1 MEAAPDI
8 GLWRLLAAFG
18 LLAVPVALSVLLRL
32 GILRQLFISTGRMTG
47 QLFLMSIILVYL
59 FQWDNPLLNIA
70 WVVLMIF
77 FACLSA
83 MINSRLS
90 FRQFFAPV
98 FFAYFIGS
106 GVVLLFFNG
115 LIVNHDNIFTA
126 RLMVVVGGM
135 LLGNSLSSTII
146 GISHF
151 YESIRKEK
159 RRYLYLLSLGATQK
173 EALLPFFRDAF
184 LAALK
189 PFMAGMATMGLVS
202 LPGMMTGQ
210 ILGGANPETAIKY
223 QIAIVL
229 AIFTAITI
237 SVFLAVWFTAKRA
250 FDPYGMLK
258 ENLFRIK

>member
-8 GLWRLLAAFG
+8 SLIRLFFAFG
-18 LLAVPVALSVLLRL
+18 LLLIPVSLSLYLRL
-32 GILRQLFISTGRMTG
+32 GIIRQLTISAGRMTG
-47 QLFLMSIILVYL
+47 QLFLMSIVLVYL
-59 FQWDNPLLNIA
+59 FRWDNPWLNIA
-70 WVVLMIF
+70 WVVIMIF

-83 MINSRLS
+83 MINSKLS
-90 FRQFFAPV
+90 FTSFFIPV
-98 FFAYFIGS
+98 FLAYFIGA
-106 GVVLLFFNG
+106 GLVLLFFNAV
-115 LIVNHDNIFTA
+115 IVNPANIFTA

-135 LLGNSLSSTII
+135 LLGNSLNSTII

-151 YESIRKEK
+151 YESLRKDK
-159 RRYLYLLSLGATQK
+159 RRYLYLLSLGANQT

-237 SVFLAVWFTAKRA
+237 SVALSLFFTARLA
-250 FDPYGMLK
+250 FNPYGILK
-258 ENLFRIK
+258 ENLFRA

>member
-1 MEAAPDI
+1 MEAAPEI
-8 GLWRLLAAFG
+8 TIFRLILAFG
-18 LLAVPVALSVLLRL
+18 LLIVPIALSLYMRL
-32 GILRQLFISTGRMTG
+32 GIIQQLMISAGRMTG
-47 QLFLMSIILVYL
+47 QLFLVSIVLIFL
-59 FQWDNPLLNIA
+59 FQWDNTWLNIA
-70 WVVLMIF
+70 WVVMMIF

-83 MINSRLS
+83 MVNSKLS
-90 FRQFFAPV
+90 FRYFFGPV
-98 FFAYFIGS
+98 FISYFLGT
-106 GVVLLFFNG
+106 GLVLLFFNSV
-115 LIVNHDNIFTA
+115 IVNYSNIFSA

-151 YESIRKEK
+151 YESLKKDRK
-159 RRYLYLLSLGATQK
+159 RYLYLLSLGASQS
-173 EALLPFFRDAF
+173 EALLPFYRDAF

-229 AIFTAITI
+229 AIFTAITL
-237 SVFLAVWFTAKRA
+237 SVALSLFFSARRA
-250 FDPYGMLK
+250 FNPYGILK
-258 ENLFRIK
+258 ETLFRA